1 MFFLYIFLCIFYIG
15 KNRQVAKIQK
25 AWSVHRAY
33 QFQQAILAKEENAR
47 LMRVLALVVRCRWR
61 AKNAKKI
68 RNFCIDYS
76 TVCSKL
82 NSKIENN

>member
-1 MFFLYIFLCIFYIG
+1 MFFLFVSFIG

-76 TVCSKL
+76 TVRFK
-82 NSKIENN
+82 N